1 MKKCIVHLDKTE
13 KKTTDWNMNM
23 YHVAQA
29 GSQCS
34 DYCVTQFYL
43 SAARLFCSAFFAVP
57 T

>member
-1 MKKCIVHLDKTE
+1 
-13 KKTTDWNMNM
+13 MNM

-43 SAARLFCSAFFAVP
+43 SAARLFCSAFFTIP